1 MIHEEGNDMISI
13 VGRAMWTCA
22 IVSFALPVAA
32 QPAHQ
37 HHHDFAAGE
46 PGDPSRPYR
55 TVAVNMVED
64 ANGTMG
70 FSTERLDVKIG
81 EQIRFEL
88 KNVGTE
94 PHEFMLD
101 SPEHNEVHKAAMK
114 KNPEMEHDDPNGKT
128 LDPGKSATILWRFS
142 KLGTF
147 EFACLIPSHY
157 ELGMRGVVTVSK

>member
-1 MIHEEGNDMISI
+1 MTNIL
-13 VGRAMWTCA
+13 ATA
-22 IVSFALPVAA
+22 IWAFAAAALVLPALA

-37 HHHDFAAGE
+37 HHHSFAAGE
-46 PGDPSRPYR
+46 PGDPLQPYR
-55 TVAVNMVED
+55 TVAMNMTED

-70 FSTERLDVKIG
+70 FSTEKLDVKLG

-88 KNVGTE
+88 KNTGTE

-101 SPEHNEVHKAAMK
+101 SPEHNQIHKAAMK
-114 KNPEMEHDDPNGKT
+114 RSPEMEHDDPNGKT

-142 KLGTF
+142 KPGTF

-157 ELGMRGVVTVSK
+157 ELGMRGVLTVSQ